1 MLGLAAKK
9 KISITS
15 ALFGVLILFCAVACG
30 FCCSASVDA
39 PELPVN
45 SITEGSTDKPEKPI
59 TPSNESGVDASG
71 LPINLNEYVNDNDIP
86 ELEINF
92 YSLEDSNGEENYRQ
106 NPANTGTEKDQ
117 NKSCASASPN

>member
-1 MLGLAAKK
+1 MLRLAAKK

-15 ALFGVLILFCAVACG
+15 ALFGVLISLCALACS

-45 SITEGSTDKPEKPI
+45 SITEGSADKPE
-59 TPSNESGVDASG
+59 TPSNENGVDASG
-71 LPINLNEYVNDNDIP
+71 LPINPMPEEVNDNDIP

-92 YSLEDSNGEENYRQ
+92 YSLEDSNEEKSDKQ
-106 NPANTGTEKDQ
+106 NRVNMGTEKDQ